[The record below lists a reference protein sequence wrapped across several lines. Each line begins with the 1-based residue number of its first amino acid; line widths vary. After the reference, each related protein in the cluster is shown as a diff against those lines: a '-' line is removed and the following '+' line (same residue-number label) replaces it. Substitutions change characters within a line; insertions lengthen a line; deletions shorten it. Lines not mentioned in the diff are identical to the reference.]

1 MRRPLRTLVAA
12 LVAGLAGATALPAS
26 AQKAYPEGRD
36 VTGLRSRGEFTPRQ
50 PAGNPDVMAAE
61 YGNGYFN
68 CGGAT
73 GPWHGGLG
81 MTVLRKGAKAG
92 CESGPLVLA
101 VTTHRNNG
109 RTVRI
114 ETAVPANVPRNH
126 TLVMFA
132 CGNAADA
139 AIAKVED
146 KPQLTRIVAA
156 WKYVG
161 GVLTPVGNLRKVR
174 CANEGHGV

>member
-1 MRRPLRTLVAA
+1 MQQLMQKLTAA
-12 LVAGLAGATALPAS
+12 LVLGMAVAAATPAI
-26 AQKAYPEGRD
+26 AQKANGEGRD
-36 VTGLRSRGEFTPRQ
+36 VTGLRARGEFTPRQ

-61 YGNGYFN
+61 YGNGYFH

-73 GPWHGGLG
+73 GPWRSGLG
-81 MTVLRKGAKAG
+81 LTVLRRGAKAD

-101 VTTHRNNG
+101 VTTRRSDG
-109 RTVRI
+109 RTVRV

-132 CGNAADA
+132 CGKGADA

-156 WKYVG
+156 WKFVDG
-161 GVLTPVGNLRKVR
+161 ALTPVGNLRKVR
-174 CANEGHGV
+174 CANEGHGA